1 MCGIA
6 GFVLNSSN
14 VNSDL
19 ANINLSRMLKK
30 L

>member
-6 GFVLNSSN
+6 GFVLNNSN

-19 ANINLSRMLKK
+19 ENINLSRMLKK